1 MLLKDN
7 ISTADGMLR
16 GVHFACR
23 EKLCTFVNAERDGCI
38 TGHGVVHL
46 EGYAFAHRVWV
57 QIPPLLKVLR
67 PTGLAATIGFPK
79 RFAIG
84 VHESAPLDPD
94 QQCRTSKQFL
104 YDFFNWMGK
113 NATSTPRRT
122 YYDKFALIMHMKIL
136 EGVRDFVQEVDA
148 VPQADA
154 PDTDRELFHQKL

>member
-1 MLLKDN
+1 MDGTLKGHRTSIFN
-7 ISTADGMLR
+7 QGRSGVERYEITTAYQCGSSADGMLR

-38 TGHGVVHL
+38 TGHGVVHF
-46 EGYAFAHRVWV
+46 EGYAFAHRVWA

-122 YYDKFALIMHMKIL
+122 YYDNFALTMHM
-136 EGVRDFVQEVDA
+136 
-148 VPQADA
+148 
-154 PDTDRELFHQKL
+154 